1 MFTLYHYRK
10 LYICGTIKLQFRKG
24 GKIIK
29 ERIYDLVK
37 NDLSLISKYLLSIG
51 ASKEDMEDIIQ
62 ETFIK
67 VYENIDILLDGNIK
81 AWMFKVSVN
90 KFYSLYKKSNIK
102 QILSDDL
109 LLNIKSDFDIRTIDN
124 NMDIKRIFTKM
135 SEGQKN
141 ILILKYSMGLSYRE
155 IGKILD
161 IDEGS
166 SKTIC
171 YRARNK
177 FKELWEGEDL

>member
-1 MFTLYHYRK
+1 M
-10 LYICGTIKLQFRKG
+10 
-24 GKIIK
+24 IIK
-29 ERIYDLVK
+29 NKVYDLVK

-90 KFYSLYKKSNIK
+90 KFYSLYKKGKLNKEIT
-102 QILSDDL
+102 DDL
-109 LLNIKSDFDIRTIDN
+109 IENIKSDFDMSTIEN
-124 NMDIKRIFTKM
+124 NIDIKRVFAKINE
-135 SEGQKN
+135 SHKN
-141 ILILKYSMGLSYRE
+141 ILILKYSMGLTYRE
-155 IGKILD
+155 IGNLLN

-171 YRARNK
+171 YRARKK
-177 FKELWEGEDL
+177 FREVWKGENIYE